1 MGMNNFWLC
10 FVPLF
15 VAVDALG
22 LLPVFM
28 GLTQEL
34 PRARIRRIIG
44 ESVITAMIVA
54 LVFLFIGKG
63 ILTLLGITV
72 ADFMIAGGT
81 LLFVLS
87 LSDLIAAEKR
97 RVQLQQG
104 EVGAVPLGVPLM
116 VGPGVLTTTILLI
129 DQYGMVP
136 TVSATIVNI
145 VIAGMLFWMSGS
157 INRILGRAGIRT
169 ISKLSSL
176 ILAAIGVMM
185 VRKAIM
191 QLIAAGAS
199 FVS

>member
-1 MGMNNFWLC
+1 MNNFWLC

-72 ADFMIAGGT
+72 ADFMIAGGA

-97 RVQLQQG
+97 RVQVDQE

-129 DQYGMVP
+129 NQYGMIP

-145 VIAGMLFWMSGS
+145 VIAGVVFWMSGS
-157 INRILGRAGIRT
+157 INRILGRAGTRT

-185 VRKAIM
+185 VRKGIM
-191 QLIAAGAS
+191 LLIAAG
-199 FVS
+199 VSSVS

>member
-1 MGMNNFWLC
+1 MNNFWLC

-22 LLPVFM
+22 LLPIFM
-28 GLTQEL
+28 GLTQGL
-34 PRARIRRIIG
+34 TRVRIRRIIF

-54 LVFLFIGKG
+54 LVFLFVGKG

-87 LSDLIAAEKR
+87 LSDLITAEKR
-97 RVQLQQG
+97 RLQVDQD

-129 DQYGMVP
+129 NQYGMIP

-145 VIAGMLFWMSGS
+145 VIAGMVFWMSGS
-157 INRILGRAGIRT
+157 INRILGRAGTRT
-169 ISKLSSL
+169 ISKLSNL

-185 VRKAIM
+185 VRKGIM
-191 QLIAAGAS
+191 LLIAAG
-199 FVS
+199 VSSVS

>member
-1 MGMNNFWLC
+1 MNNFWLC

-22 LLPVFM
+22 LLPIFM

-34 PRARIRRIIG
+34 PRARIRRIIF

-54 LVFLFIGKG
+54 LAFLFIGKG

-72 ADFMIAGGT
+72 ADFMIAGGA

-97 RVQLQQG
+97 RLQADQE

-129 DQYGMVP
+129 NQYGMIP

-145 VIAGMLFWMSGS
+145 VIAGMVFWMSGS
-157 INRILGRAGIRT
+157 INRILGRAGTRT

-185 VRKAIM
+185 VRKGIM
-191 QLIAAGAS
+191 LLIAAG
-199 FVS
+199 VSSVS

>member
-1 MGMNNFWLC
+1 MNNFWLC

-34 PRARIRRIIG
+34 PRAHIRRIIG

-72 ADFMIAGGT
+72 SDFMIAGGT

-97 RVQLQQG
+97 RVQIHQG

-145 VIAGMLFWMSGS
+145 VIAGMVFWMSGS
-157 INRILGRAGIRT
+157 INRILGRAGTRT

-185 VRKAIM
+185 VRKGIM
-191 QLIAAGAS
+191 LLIAAG
-199 FVS
+199 VSSVS

>member
-1 MGMNNFWLC
+1 MNNFLLC

-97 RVQLQQG
+97 RVQIHQG

-145 VIAGMLFWMSGS
+145 VIAGIIFWLSGS

-185 VRKAIM
+185 VRKGIM
-191 QLIAAGAS
+191 LLIAAGPS
-199 FVS
+199 SVP

>member
-1 MGMNNFWLC
+1 MNNFWLC

-34 PRARIRRIIG
+34 PRARSRRIIF

-54 LVFLFIGKG
+54 LAFLFIGKG

-72 ADFMIAGGT
+72 ADFMIAGGA

-97 RVQLQQG
+97 RIQADQE

-129 DQYGMVP
+129 NQYGMIP

-145 VIAGMLFWMSGS
+145 VIAGMVFWMSGS
-157 INRILGRAGIRT
+157 INRILGRAGTRT

-185 VRKAIM
+185 VRKGIVL
-191 QLIAAGAS
+191 LIAAG
-199 FVS
+199 VSSVP

>member
-1 MGMNNFWLC
+1 ML
-10 FVPLF
+10 
-15 VAVDALG
+15 
-22 LLPVFM
+22 
-28 GLTQEL
+28 
-34 PRARIRRIIG
+34 
-44 ESVITAMIVA
+44 VA

-97 RVQLQQG
+97 RVQIHQG

-129 DQYGMVP
+129 DQYGMVS

-145 VIAGMLFWMSGS
+145 VIAGIIFWMSGS

-185 VRKAIM
+185 VRKGIM
-191 QLIAAGAS
+191 LLIAAGPS
-199 FVS
+199 SVP

>member
-1 MGMNNFWLC
+1 MNNFWLC

-34 PRARIRRIIG
+34 PRVRIRRIIF

-54 LVFLFIGKG
+54 LAFLFIGKG

-72 ADFMIAGGT
+72 ADFMIAGGA

-97 RVQLQQG
+97 RLQADQE

-129 DQYGMVP
+129 NQYGMIP

-145 VIAGMLFWMSGS
+145 VIAGMVFWMSGS
-157 INRILGRAGIRT
+157 INRILGRAGTRT

-185 VRKAIM
+185 VRKGIM
-191 QLIAAGAS
+191 LLIAAG
-199 FVS
+199 VSSVS

>member
-1 MGMNNFWLC
+1 MNNFWLC

-22 LLPVFM
+22 LLPIFM
-28 GLTQEL
+28 GLTQGL
-34 PRARIRRIIG
+34 TRVRIRRIIF

-54 LVFLFIGKG
+54 LVFLFVGKG

-87 LSDLIAAEKR
+87 LSDLITAEKR
-97 RVQLQQG
+97 RIQVDQE

-129 DQYGMVP
+129 NQYGMIP

-145 VIAGMLFWMSGS
+145 VIAGMVFWMSGS
-157 INRILGRAGIRT
+157 INRILGRAGTRT
-169 ISKLSSL
+169 ISKLSNL

-185 VRKAIM
+185 VRKGIM
-191 QLIAAGAS
+191 LLIAAG
-199 FVS
+199 VSSVS

>member
-1 MGMNNFWLC
+1 MNNFWLC

-34 PRARIRRIIG
+34 PRVRIRRIIF

-54 LVFLFIGKG
+54 LAFLFIGKG

-72 ADFMIAGGT
+72 ADFMIAGGA

-97 RVQLQQG
+97 RLQVDQE
-104 EVGAVPLGVPLM
+104 EVGAVPLGVPLV

-129 DQYGMVP
+129 NQYGMIP

-145 VIAGMLFWMSGS
+145 VIAGMVFWMSGS
-157 INRILGRAGIRT
+157 INRILGRAGTRT

-176 ILAAIGVMM
+176 ILATIGVMM
-185 VRKAIM
+185 VRKGIM
-191 QLIAAGAS
+191 LLIAAG
-199 FVS
+199 VSSVS

>member
-1 MGMNNFWLC
+1 MNNFWLC

-34 PRARIRRIIG
+34 PRVRIRRIIF

-72 ADFMIAGGT
+72 SDFMIAGGT

-97 RVQLQQG
+97 RVQIHQG

-136 TVSATIVNI
+136 TVSATTVNI
-145 VIAGMLFWMSGS
+145 VIAGIIFWMSGS

-185 VRKAIM
+185 VRKGIM
-191 QLIAAGAS
+191 LLIAAGAS
-199 FVS
+199 SVP

>member
-22 LLPVFM
+22 LLHVFM

-72 ADFMIAGGT
+72 ADFMIAGGS

-97 RVQLQQG
+97 RFEANQ
-104 EVGAVPLGVPLM
+104 ESVGAVPLGVPLM

-129 DQYGMVP
+129 NQYGMIP
-136 TVSATIVNI
+136 TVAATIVNI
-145 VIAGMLFWMSGS
+145 VIAGMVFWMSGS
-157 INRILGRAGIRT
+157 INRILGRAGTRT

-185 VRKAIM
+185 VRKGIM
-191 QLIAAGAS
+191 ILIAAGAS
-199 FVS
+199 SVS

>member
-1 MGMNNFWLC
+1 MNNFWLC

-22 LLPVFM
+22 LLPIFM
-28 GLTQEL
+28 GLTQGL
-34 PRARIRRIIG
+34 TRVRIRRIIF

-54 LVFLFIGKG
+54 LVFLFVGKG

-87 LSDLIAAEKR
+87 LSDLITAEKR
-97 RVQLQQG
+97 RLQVDQE

-129 DQYGMVP
+129 NQYGMIP

-145 VIAGMLFWMSGS
+145 VIAGMVFWMSGS
-157 INRILGRAGIRT
+157 INRILGRAGTRT
-169 ISKLSSL
+169 ISKLSNL

-185 VRKAIM
+185 VRKGITL
-191 QLIAAGAS
+191 LIAAG
-199 FVS
+199 VSSVS

>member
-1 MGMNNFWLC
+1 MNNFWLC

-34 PRARIRRIIG
+34 PRARIRRIIF

-54 LVFLFIGKG
+54 LAFLFIGKG

-72 ADFMIAGGT
+72 ADFMIAGGA

-87 LSDLIAAEKR
+87 LSDLITAEKR
-97 RVQLQQG
+97 RVQADQE

-129 DQYGMVP
+129 NQYGMIP

-145 VIAGMLFWMSGS
+145 VIAGMVFWMSGS
-157 INRILGRAGIRT
+157 INRILGRAGTRT

-185 VRKAIM
+185 VRKGIM
-191 QLIAAGAS
+191 LLIAAG
-199 FVS
+199 VSSVS

>member
-1 MGMNNFWLC
+1 MNNFWLC

-72 ADFMIAGGT
+72 ADFMIAGGV

-97 RVQLQQG
+97 RIQVDQ
-104 EVGAVPLGVPLM
+104 EKVGAVPLGVPLM

-129 DQYGMVP
+129 NQYGMIP

-145 VIAGMLFWMSGS
+145 VIAGMVFWMSGS
-157 INRILGRAGIRT
+157 INRILGRAGTRT

-185 VRKAIM
+185 VRKGIM
-191 QLIAAGAS
+191 LLIAAG
-199 FVS
+199 VSSVS

>member
-1 MGMNNFWLC
+1 MNNFWLC

-34 PRARIRRIIG
+34 PRARIRRIIF

-54 LVFLFIGKG
+54 LAFLFIGKG

-72 ADFMIAGGT
+72 ADFMIAGGA

-97 RVQLQQG
+97 RLQSDQE

-129 DQYGMVP
+129 NQYGMIP

-145 VIAGMLFWMSGS
+145 VIAGMVFWMSGS
-157 INRILGRAGIRT
+157 INRILGRAGTRT

-185 VRKAIM
+185 VRKGIM
-191 QLIAAGAS
+191 LLIAAG
-199 FVS
+199 VSSVS

>member
-1 MGMNNFWLC
+1 MNNFWLC

-34 PRARIRRIIG
+34 PRVRIRRIIF

-72 ADFMIAGGT
+72 ADFMIAGGA

-87 LSDLIAAEKR
+87 LSDLITAEKR
-97 RVQLQQG
+97 RVQVDQE

-129 DQYGMVP
+129 NQYGMIP

-145 VIAGMLFWMSGS
+145 VIAGMVFWMSGS
-157 INRILGRAGIRT
+157 INRILGRAGTRT

-185 VRKAIM
+185 VRKGIM
-191 QLIAAGAS
+191 LLIAAG
-199 FVS
+199 VSSVS

>member
-97 RVQLQQG
+97 RVQLHQG

>member
-1 MGMNNFWLC
+1 MNNFWLC

-34 PRARIRRIIG
+34 PRVRIRRIIF

-72 ADFMIAGGT
+72 ADFMIAGGA

-87 LSDLIAAEKR
+87 LSDLITAEKR
-97 RVQLQQG
+97 RVQADQE

-129 DQYGMVP
+129 NQYGMIP

-145 VIAGMLFWMSGS
+145 VIAGMVFWMSGS
-157 INRILGRAGIRT
+157 INRILGRAGTRT

-185 VRKAIM
+185 VRKGIM
-191 QLIAAGAS
+191 LLIAAG
-199 FVS
+199 VSSVS

>member
-1 MGMNNFWLC
+1 MNNFWLC

-34 PRARIRRIIG
+34 PRVRIRRIIF

-72 ADFMIAGGT
+72 ADFMIAGGA

-97 RVQLQQG
+97 QLQADQE

-129 DQYGMVP
+129 NQYGMIP

-145 VIAGMLFWMSGS
+145 VIAGMVFWMSGS
-157 INRILGRAGIRT
+157 INRILGRAGTRT

-185 VRKAIM
+185 VRKGIM
-191 QLIAAGAS
+191 LLIAAG
-199 FVS
+199 VSSVS